1 MCKRKRASC
10 YASRWFYRRTL
21 GRTSREKRNASSN
34 KNVGI
39 INLKDKKMEFK
50 RRFGS
55 RKRTESKK
63 GLFLIVVLIIVLYL
77 FFNADN
83 FLEKIL

>member
-1 MCKRKRASC
+1 
-10 YASRWFYRRTL
+10 
-21 GRTSREKRNASSN
+21 
-34 KNVGI
+34 
-39 INLKDKKMEFK
+39 MEFK

-83 FLEKIL
+83 FLGKIL